1 MLVFVLLACVLSL
14 AASQDVEDAL
24 LSTSF
29 LEQSD
34 LETLQQVDDE
44 VPSKVGESAPERER
58 EREREEKERKKKE
71 KKKKILTLLKGCD
84 TEIPENL
91 LKPIRVREPKRDRND
106 DDVQGILLNGR
117 SLEIGNAKVDADA
130 DGFSPSKGEFAS
142 WTVEYDGRSIPL
154 LPGLPQTD
162 AKSAKSAHL
171 PLVGSVVNG
180 WLRIGED
187 GYAVFENFNVQKS
200 QRQALIESL
209 W

>member
-71 KKKKILTLLKGCD
+71 KKKITYLA
-84 TEIPENL
+84 
-91 LKPIRVREPKRDRND
+91 
-106 DDVQGILLNGR
+106 QGM
-117 SLEIGNAKVDADA
+117 
-130 DGFSPSKGEFAS
+130 
-142 WTVEYDGRSIPL
+142 
-154 LPGLPQTD
+154 
-162 AKSAKSAHL
+162 
-171 PLVGSVVNG
+171 
-180 WLRIGED
+180 
-187 GYAVFENFNVQKS
+187 
-200 QRQALIESL
+200 
-209 W
+209 